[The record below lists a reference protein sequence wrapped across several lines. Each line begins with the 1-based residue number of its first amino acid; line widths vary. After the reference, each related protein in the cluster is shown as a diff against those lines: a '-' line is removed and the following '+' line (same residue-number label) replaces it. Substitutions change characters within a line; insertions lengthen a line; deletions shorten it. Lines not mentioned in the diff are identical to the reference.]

1 MQSIKEGDHKIN
13 DTFLE
18 IQKKNPSIME
28 NEKKSLSPVTDIFN
42 EKFKYFDKNQNKKWE
57 PYKNYSYYNRKF
69 TNKKRNE
76 ENRSNNRNY
85 TQMTPHNTG
94 QYLAHIHQRFLTKR
108 KTSCL
113 DKDIN
118 DLNFN
123 EQIKCF
129 EDEDDIE
136 MSELGDI
143 DKDMQIFREK
153 IIKRRLSLGNEI
165 QNIPDGDEKFDFEK
179 DEDEVSNLQVREFE
193 SSIF

>member
-1 MQSIKEGDHKIN
+1 
-13 DTFLE
+13 
-18 IQKKNPSIME
+18 
-28 NEKKSLSPVTDIFN
+28 
-42 EKFKYFDKNQNKKWE
+42 
-57 PYKNYSYYNRKF
+57 
-69 TNKKRNE
+69 
-76 ENRSNNRNY
+76 
-85 TQMTPHNTG
+85 MTPHNTG
-94 QYLAHIHQRFLTKR
+94 QYLAHIHQGFNFMKR
-108 KTSCL
+108 KSSDI
-113 DKDIN
+113 DKNIT
-118 DLNFN
+118 DLECS